1 MFVPDEIDQLY
12 DEIIGWMDDKEGDPH
27 KVFFKLKDVELMQFT
42 GLHDKN
48 GKEIWEGDILSSC
61 PIGYI
66 PETRKP
72 GELGEVVWV
81 EPKKGYHEDPSHG
94 WKIKSK
100 TGLSNITVWLH
111 VTGCGYEEV
120 LGNIYENPELLK

>member
-1 MFVPDEIDQLY
+1 MREIKFRAWDGKVMRY
-12 DEIIGWMDDKEGDPH
+12 DNILIDGSNGHVIGSPI
-27 KVFFKLKDVELMQFT
+27 LMQFT
-42 GLHDKN
+42 GLKDRE
-48 GKEIWEGDILSSC
+48 GKEIWEGDVLSSC

-72 GELGEVVWV
+72 GELGEVVWI

-100 TGLSNITVWLH
+100 TGLTNITVWLH

-120 LGNIYENPELLK
+120 LGNIHENPELLK